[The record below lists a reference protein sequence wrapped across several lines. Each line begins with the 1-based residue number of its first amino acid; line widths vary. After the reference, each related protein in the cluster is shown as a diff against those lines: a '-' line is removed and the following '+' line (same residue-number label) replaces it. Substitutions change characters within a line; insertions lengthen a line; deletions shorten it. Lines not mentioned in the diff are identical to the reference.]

1 MKTHSNAF
9 RTWKLELTSRNKQ
22 TNKQAKNRRILDKF
36 VMFSLSK
43 PSRLST
49 RYHKPLV
56 YTYKVVLIELLYYYS
71 ISALMP
77 GGLLQK
83 IDRSYWLLSGELP
96 KEKGNKYKEQLDAH
110 LLNEITCT
118 RDWPL
123 EKLWQRVGGF
133 WGIFQPQEFFFVI
146 KFLVWIFFRP

>member
-1 MKTHSNAF
+1 MKTWIN
-9 RTWKLELTSRNKQ
+9 EQKQ
-22 TNKQAKNRRILDKF
+22 TNKQAKDRRMLHKF

-49 RYHKPLV
+49 RHHKPLV

-83 IDRSYWLLSGELP
+83 IDRSYWLLCGELP

-110 LLNEITCT
+110 LLNEITCI

-123 EKLWQRVGGF
+123 EKLEGGGGGGGGWEF
-133 WGIFQPQEFFFVI
+133 SSRRNFFSLSNSLYGFFLGHSMNIF
-146 KFLVWIFFRP
+146 

>member
-1 MKTHSNAF
+1 MKTWINEQKQ
-9 RTWKLELTSRNKQ
+9 TNKQ

-83 IDRSYWLLSGELP
+83 ID
-96 KEKGNKYKEQLDAH
+96 KEQLDAH
-110 LLNEITCT
+110 LLNEITCI

-123 EKLWQRVGGF
+123 EKLWRRGGGEFSSRRNFFSLSNSLYGFFLDRSMNIF
-133 WGIFQPQEFFFVI
+133 WG
-146 KFLVWIFFRP
+146 

>member
-1 MKTHSNAF
+1 M
-9 RTWKLELTSRNKQ
+9 
-22 TNKQAKNRRILDKF
+22 
-36 VMFSLSK
+36 
-43 PSRLST
+43 

-96 KEKGNKYKEQLDAH
+96 NKKGNKYKEQLDAH
-110 LLNEITCT
+110 LLNEITSI
-118 RDWPL
+118 RDGPL
-123 EKLWQRVGGF
+123 EKL
-133 WGIFQPQEFFFVI
+133 
-146 KFLVWIFFRP
+146 